1 MDKENVDRD
10 FICPQCK
17 QNTLP
22 GATRCGHCGVLL
34 NKTRRTLLQLSALAS
49 AILVIVP
56 LWQVAVSTTDLF
68 KRTVDFE
75 IEASSCTRDRFT
87 VSFVNLEKDRVLT
100 WNQAR
105 LISIDG
111 EQLEATM
118 TFPGYQRRHVPP
130 LSATLIVFNIESKI
144 IDNMIKLDEGISNI
158 RIVMSVN
165 ATDADG
171 TKETSKST
179 ICVYSDART
188 SLN

>member
-1 MDKENVDRD
+1 MPAVQAEYSTWSDTVWSLRCAFEQDK
-10 FICPQCK
+10 K
-17 QNTLP
+17 NTSSIECSCVCDT
-22 GATRCGHCGVLL
+22 GDCST
-34 NKTRRTLLQLSALAS
+34 
-49 AILVIVP
+49 
-56 LWQVAVSTTDLF
+56 WQVAVSTTDLF